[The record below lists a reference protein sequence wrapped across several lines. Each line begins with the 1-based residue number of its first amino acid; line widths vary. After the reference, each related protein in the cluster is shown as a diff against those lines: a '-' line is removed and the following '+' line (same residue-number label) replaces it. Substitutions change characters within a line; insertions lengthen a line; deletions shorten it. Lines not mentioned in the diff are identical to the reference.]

1 MKMKKGLAFG
11 VVLAMSLMMLG
22 GCGKEVPA
30 GADAQARGI
39 TDDAAMRDYDTIDF
53 DTVTIQE
60 EEPPLGSSVNNENV
74 EEMTALKNMAMATF
88 DLMNAQRAQAGLG
101 ALFWDSDLENAA
113 AIRAFECSESFS
125 HTRPDGSDWYTVNAQ
140 IMHGEN
146 LAYGYNSADSVM
158 TAWLNSPT
166 HKENIMYPSFTKCA
180 IAIYKSGSTYYFAQ
194 EFRY

>member
-1 MKMKKGLAFG
+1 MVCVNRKVVG
-11 VVLAMSLMMLG
+11 VIELQDIIKPG
-22 GCGKEVPA
+22 
-30 GADAQARGI
+30 
-39 TDDAAMRDYDTIDF
+39 
-53 DTVTIQE
+53 IQE
-60 EEPPLGSSVNNENV
+60 RFERLRKMG
-74 EEMTALKNMAMATF
+74 MAMATF
-88 DLMNAQRAQAGLG
+88 DLMNAQRTQAGLG
-101 ALFWDSDLENAA
+101 ALSWDSDLENAA

-158 TAWLNSPT
+158 TAWMNSPT